1 MKPELIIVSGCNAA
15 GKSTFIRSRINQL
28 EDYQIIMPDA
38 FRENTYPILRQSI
51 LAAKHIILENIL
63 SDTNIFPLI
72 DLAIQKGY
80 NLTLFQLF
88 IESPSASLE
97 RVGLRRIEENGL
109 NITKEEVKLNF
120 DLNFK
125 NLANCYYYFNN
136 AHFIHTGIKHENE
149 LIMSFEK
156 GVLIDYKQNPL
167 SYIQYFNEY
176 VRSIGKDISGY
187 EIIKVNKDYSKN
199 SFNKP
204 TFLK

>member
-15 GKSTFIRSRINQL
+15 GKSTFIRSRINQF
-28 EDYQIIMPDA
+28 EDYQIIMPDV
-38 FRENTYPILRQSI
+38 FKQNTYPMLKQSI
-51 LAAKHIILENIL
+51 LATKHIVLENIL

-72 DLAIQKGY
+72 DLAIQKDY

-88 IESPSASLE
+88 ITSPSASLE

-109 NITKEEVKLNF
+109 NISKEEVKINF

-125 NLANCYYYFNN
+125 NLANCYYYFNQ

-156 GVLIDYKQNPL
+156 GILSHYKHNSF
-167 SYIQYFNEY
+167 SYIQYFNDY
-176 VRSIGKDISGY
+176 SRSIGKDINGY
-187 EIIKVNKDYSKN
+187 EIIKQNENYSN
-199 SFNKP
+199 E
-204 TFLK
+204 TFREAQ